1 MLFLIVPLIAGIGF
15 VLLSAFVLH
24 VSFKQ
29 LKKSASAAQ
38 MQGNC
43 KLKLLMR
50 ATAVVCIWLVM
61 VIALSVG
68 GLGRQAGWLPVV
80 VTLLPIG
87 MAIGFTFFSPTTGK
101 WLRHV
106 SLTGLTFIQSL
117 RIPAN
122 LLLWVM
128 FLWGSLSVQAT
139 FEGSNY
145 DILAGLTAPV
155 IALGALK
162 NKVIMVLW
170 NCFSLSLLLY
180 FSATSLLAATTPL
193 QQFYAAPGTDSLFR
207 FPFILL
213 PAFLSPAFIFMHLL
227 SLRKL
232 LGNGR
237 SITD

>member
-1 MLFLIVPLIAGIGF
+1 MYMACN
-15 VLLSAFVLH
+15 
-24 VSFKQ
+24 
-29 LKKSASAAQ
+29 
-38 MQGNC
+38 GNC
-43 KLKLLMR
+43 TFGGWPGPASR
-50 ATAVVCIWLVM
+50 LV
-61 VIALSVG
+61 ACSG
-68 GLGRQAGWLPVV
+68 DV
-80 VTLLPIG
+80 VTYWHGHLVCL
-87 MAIGFTFFSPTTGK
+87 FSPTTRK

-155 IALGALK
+155 IALGASK

-227 SLRKL
+227 SLD
-232 LGNGR
+232 NGQ
-237 SITD
+237 SIKD